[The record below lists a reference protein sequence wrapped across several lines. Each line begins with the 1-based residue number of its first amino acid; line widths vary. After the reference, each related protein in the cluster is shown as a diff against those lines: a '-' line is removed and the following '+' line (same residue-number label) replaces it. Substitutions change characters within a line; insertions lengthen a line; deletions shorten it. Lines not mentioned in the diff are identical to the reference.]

1 MPTKP
6 GWPALAVEDWTPTRE
21 TVHMWTQIVGKVK
34 MALAAP
40 VNHWWH
46 VTLFVDSRGLTTGAI
61 PVGDR
66 ILELS
71 FDFVEHVLLA
81 RMSDGREVSFA
92 LAGHSVASFYATV
105 MALLPRLDVHVRIHP
120 VPNEVAEAI
129 PFPDDTVHATYDP
142 EHARLFWQQ
151 LVQADRVLRHS
162 RAEFR
167 GKVSPVHLFW
177 GALDLAVTRFSG
189 RPAPAHPG
197 GAPNCPDSVMVEG
210 YSDELGSAGFWPG
223 GGAEGAFYAYAYP
236 APQGYPTADVPD
248 GAYFDAEL
256 GEFLLPYEV
265 VRQAPDPDALV
276 LAFLRAT
283 SEAAARLA
291 HWPPAPQPSVV
302 PVEGTPR

>member
-1 MPTKP
+1 MSTNS
-6 GWPALAVEDWTPTRE
+6 GWPVLVVDDWTPTRE
-21 TVHMWTQIVGKVK
+21 TLHMFTQVVGKVK

-46 VTLFVDSRGLTTGAI
+46 VTLLVDSRGLTTGAI
-61 PVGDR
+61 PVGGR

-71 FDFVEHVLLA
+71 FDFVDHVLLA
-81 RMSDGREVSFA
+81 RTSDGREESFA
-92 LAGHSVASFYATV
+92 LAGRSVASFYAAV
-105 MALLPRLDVHVRIHP
+105 MAVLSRLDVQVRIHP

-129 PFPDDTVHATYDP
+129 PFPEDTVHATYEP
-142 EHARLFWQQ
+142 EQARLFWQQ
-151 LVQADRVLRHS
+151 LVQADRVLRRS

-189 RPAPAHPG
+189 RPAPVHPG

-210 YSDELGSAGFWPG
+210 YSAELASAGFWPG

-236 APQGYPTADVPD
+236 APEDYSAAEVPE
-248 GAYFDAEL
+248 GAYFDAAL

-265 VRQAPDPDALV
+265 VRRAPDPDGLV
-276 LAFLRAT
+276 GEFLRAT

-291 HWPPAPQPSVV
+291 DWPPAP
-302 PVEGTPR
+302 